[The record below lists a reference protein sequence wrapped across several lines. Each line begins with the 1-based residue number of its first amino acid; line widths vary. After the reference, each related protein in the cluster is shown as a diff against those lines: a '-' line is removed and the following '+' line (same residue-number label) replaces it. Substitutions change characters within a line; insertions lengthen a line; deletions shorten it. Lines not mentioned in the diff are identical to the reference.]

1 MKRNEKSDKRS
12 PSISTTFEVLL
23 VGSKLL
29 VSTNDLLTC
38 VVEELYTTH
47 QVGSLR

>member
-1 MKRNEKSDKRS
+1 MKRNEKSDERS
-12 PSISTTFEVLL
+12 RNISTTFEVLL

-38 VVEELYTTH
+38 VVEELYTT
-47 QVGSLR
+47 QRVESLR